1 VADCQRVCRP
11 QNEWFGGVD
20 IHHVNFEGGLYY
32 NQKYN
37 GWSCSWGS

>member
-20 IHHVNFEGGLYY
+20 IHHVNFEGLGY
-32 NQKYN
+32 NPEYN